1 MKKNLTELVF
11 ILDKSGSMCG
21 LEGDVVGG
29 YNALLKENREMEGEA
44 IVSTV
49 LFDGTVKVVHD
60 RVDVDEVEPLGM
72 REYRPGGCTA
82 LLDAVGGAI
91 HHMETVFKILPD
103 ECRPE
108 HVLFAITTDGLEN
121 ASTEYSYPRV
131 KRMIGTARE
140 RGWEFLFLGAN
151 IDVAAEAGRLGISPE
166 CAACYEATPDGMA
179 LAFSE
184 IQEASARVRGGRG
197 IRSRRHPAYSSQ
209 S

>member
-21 LEGDVVGG
+21 LEEDVVGG

-49 LFDGTVKVVHD
+49 LFDGAVKVVHD
-60 RVDVDEVEPLGM
+60 RVEVGEVEPLGAH
-72 REYRPGGCTA
+72 EYRPGGCTA

-91 HHMETVFKILPD
+91 NHMETVFKILPD

-131 KRMIGTARE
+131 KKMIGAARE

-151 IDVAAEAGRLGISPE
+151 IDVAAEAVRLGISPE
-166 CAACYEATPDGMA
+166 CATRYETTPDGMA

-184 IQEASARVRGGRG
+184 MREASARVRGGKGARYRRRLD
-197 IRSRRHPAYSSQ
+197 RSSEN
-209 S
+209 